1 MHDNKINDNRIN
13 EFLSTFRKNISYGY
27 TPITQFL
34 PEPIEVTKIETR
46 DVLNFGKMV
55 TKMSSEPKSHFCS
68 LQKEELFTSDL
79 LDMIERKYHNVFFSP
94 SIYRVYK
101 RKKNVLFI

>member
-1 MHDNKINDNRIN
+1 
-13 EFLSTFRKNISYGY
+13 
-27 TPITQFL
+27 
-34 PEPIEVTKIETR
+34 
-46 DVLNFGKMV
+46 MV